1 MNGQEMLLNSVL
13 KMLNIDP
20 QMVDATLDDLKKIGA
35 IARSLDERMARIEV
49 TQARILSLLEPTPDV
64 PTEQL
69 SLLEDHTQ

>member
-35 IARSLDERMARIEV
+35 IARSLDERMARIEI

-64 PTEQL
+64 PVEQL
-69 SLLEDHTQ
+69 TFLEDRTE